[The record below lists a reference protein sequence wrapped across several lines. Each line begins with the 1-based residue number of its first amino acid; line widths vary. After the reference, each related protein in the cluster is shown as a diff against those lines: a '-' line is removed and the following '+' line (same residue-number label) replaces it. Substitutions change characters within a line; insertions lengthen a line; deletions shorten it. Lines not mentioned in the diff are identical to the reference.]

1 MPITMG
7 IMPINP
13 IIYVGTTSAIKEPR
27 ALMTIS
33 NPNPIYRPIITWR
46 TGNVNGTAQMTL

>member
-33 NPNPIYRPIITWR
+33 NPNPIYRPITTWR